1 MKKWMIIT
9 IIIIYSFLV
18 GLIVYYAIDNGN
30 REKRLKSKVETLE
43 SALKDYYKNK
53 YNNEDLGK
61 IFLFPGETN
70 IEFDDSGL
78 SGSAFIYKD
87 GTIEIALYDGKLC
100 AYKKGD
106 LKIKKMDIEDCVV
119 NKTS

>member
-1 MKKWMIIT
+1 MKKWMIVT
-9 IIIIYSFLV
+9 IIIVYSFLI
-18 GLIVYYAIDNGN
+18 GLIIYYSFDNN
-30 REKRLKSKVETLE
+30 RREKKLTKKVETLE
-43 SALKDYYKNK
+43 SALKEYYEKK
-53 YNNEDLGK
+53 YDNEDLGK

-70 IEFDDSGL
+70 IEFDDTGL

-106 LKIKKMDIEDCVV
+106 LEIKKVKIEECIV